1 MDSLNTNDPI
11 ALSILIN
18 EELYF
23 LNDIEPLKVE
33 NSTQEIISPV
43 IEKPIT
49 LSAEA
54 VKNLVSEP
62 VSKPLSQPFYN
73 YLGDNNKYLL
83 VVVKSPN
90 DEYLNSKE
98 LEFLLKILAAKK
110 LELKDIAI
118 INTEKYAALDFDQLK
133 SYFALSKI
141 LTFGINPVSL
151 NISGITANKT
161 GTYKGVKVLGTWTLA
176 QLDADVKKKTT
187 YWNELKN
194 F

>member
-1 MDSLNTNDPI
+1 MNSLNTNDPI

-23 LNDIEPLKVE
+23 LKDIESLKVE
-33 NSTQEIISPV
+33 NSTQENIVPV
-43 IEKPIT
+43 IEKTIIPTTEVI
-49 LSAEA
+49 
-54 VKNLVSEP
+54 KNQVSEP
-62 VSKPLSQPFYN
+62 ASKPLTPPYYN

-118 INTEKYAALDFDQLK
+118 INTEKYTTLEFDQLK
-133 SYFALSKI
+133 DYFALSKI
-141 LTFGINPVSL
+141 LTFGINPLSL
-151 NISGITANKT
+151 NITGITANKT

>member
-23 LNDIEPLKVE
+23 LNDIEQLKVE